1 MSHYANYMF
10 ALAEREAQRRGQR
23 DPRAA
28 TDLYLPGWDT
38 RMRTANMLLRTA
50 RTREAIANILQ
61 PLLDA
66 LDAARRKAAVR
77 GDTGRE
83 QAASV
88 AWPASNAVREVSR
101 ESPMS
106 KPLNA

>member
-77 GDTGRE
+77 GDNGRE
-83 QAASV
+83 QAAERRMAGIQQLYQKSV
-88 AWPASNAVREVSR
+88 GSLR
-101 ESPMS
+101 
-106 KPLNA
+106 